1 MMKLKNSKS
10 AAKRVK
16 ITASGKIMI
25 GAMSS
30 QHRAKGK
37 SRKTLARA
45 GKEFEISGANIKT
58 MNKLLPN
65 R

>member
-1 MMKLKNSKS
+1 MKRKTSKS

-16 ITASGKIMI
+16 ITGSGKILI
-25 GAMSS
+25 GNMSS

-37 SRKTLARA
+37 SPRTLARA
-45 GKEFEISGANIKT
+45 GKSYEISSANLKT